1 MSAPATAI
9 TPLTGTWAV
18 DPTHS
23 SVEFSVKHLGIATVK
38 GVFREFEGA
47 LVIGEDLA
55 SATAGGTVKVATVK
69 GVFREFAGTL
79 EIGED
84 LAASRASGTVQVA
97 SVDTNEAQRDEHL
110 RSPDFF
116 DVATYPELTFASTA
130 IRPVDED
137 VFEID
142 GELTLHGVTKPM
154 TLTAEVQGFEQDPWG
169 NQRVGLEVTGQ
180 LERSDYGMTFNQAL
194 GSGNVLVSDKVKLSL
209 DISAVKQA

>member
-1 MSAPATAI
+1 MSATATAI

-23 SVEFSVKHLGIATVK
+23 SVEFSVKHLGI
-38 GVFREFEGA
+38 
-47 LVIGEDLA
+47 
-55 SATAGGTVKVATVK
+55 ATVK

-180 LERSDYGMTFNQAL
+180 LQRSDYGMTFNQAL